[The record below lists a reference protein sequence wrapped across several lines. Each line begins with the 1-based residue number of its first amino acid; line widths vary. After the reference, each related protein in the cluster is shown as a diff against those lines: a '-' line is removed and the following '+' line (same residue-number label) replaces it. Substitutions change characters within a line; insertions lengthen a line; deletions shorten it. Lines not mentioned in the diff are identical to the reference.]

1 MEAWQ
6 NRVIEEKTALDEK
19 LVKLRAFI
27 DTEGF
32 FERVEAEDRT
42 LLYNQVASMQSYSNT
57 LEKRIE
63 RFK

>member
-19 LVKLRAFI
+19 IVKLRAFV

-42 LLYNQVASMQSYSNT
+42 LLYTQLGAMQSYS
-57 LEKRIE
+57 LVLGHRIA
-63 RFK
+63 RLK